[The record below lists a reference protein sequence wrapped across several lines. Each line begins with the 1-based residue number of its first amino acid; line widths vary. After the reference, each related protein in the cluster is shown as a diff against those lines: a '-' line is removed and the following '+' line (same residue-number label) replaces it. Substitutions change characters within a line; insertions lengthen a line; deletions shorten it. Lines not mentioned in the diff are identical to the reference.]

1 MPCPAGVILLAE
13 PFTIDNRMLNSTGKM
28 VRSNVVA
35 FHKEKID
42 FAYTPEAKN
51 IVNSVNEAVIKNLF
65 KVT

>member
-28 VRSNVVA
+28 VRSKVVA

-51 IVNSVNEAVIKNLF
+51 IVNSVNEGVIRNLF
-65 KVT
+65 KLP